1 MKVLNL
7 KDVQQVSGGDFSV
20 SVTSHVPDAEVPFFA
35 NALTLLLTGQLDAVQ
50 FGTLITD
57 NAAAITNIPIQS
69 IKVGNFMITPV

>member
-20 SVTSHVPDAEVPFFA
+20 TVTSHVPDAEVPFFS
-35 NALTLLLTGQLDAVQ
+35 NALTLLLTGQLDAAA
-50 FGTLITD
+50 FGALISN
-57 NAAAITNIPIQS
+57 NAEDVTNIPIQS